1 MYLFDWLTG
10 WGMSMGLVLLL
21 LTLIVKAVV
30 YPFTYKSY
38 VSSAKMRALKP
49 HIDAINAKYPKQ
61 EDAMK
66 KQQEIMMLYS
76 KYGASPMGGC
86 LPMLI
91 QMPIFIAMFNFVPN
105 AIELR
110 QQSFLWASD
119 LSTYDDVISWGT
131 SIWPIGNHLSIFCLL
146 FCAVQIANTYY
157 TSKMQPSM
165 GGSPEQEQQM
175 KVMRWMMYLM
185 PVVFFFIFNDYSSG
199 LNYYYFLS
207 TLISVGIFIY
217 LRYKVNEG
225 DLLKKMETY
234 YEKNKNNP
242 TKRTNFM
249 ANLEAMQKELE
260 RRNEELKKNNK

>member
-1 MYLFDWLTG
+1 
-10 WGMSMGLVLLL
+10 
-21 LTLIVKAVV
+21 
-30 YPFTYKSY
+30 
-38 VSSAKMRALKP
+38 
-49 HIDAINAKYPKQ
+49 
-61 EDAMK
+61 
-66 KQQEIMMLYS
+66 
-76 KYGASPMGGC
+76 
-86 LPMLI
+86 
-91 QMPIFIAMFNFVPN
+91 
-105 AIELR
+105 
-110 QQSFLWASD
+110 
-119 LSTYDDVISWGT
+119 
-131 SIWPIGNHLSIFCLL
+131 
-146 FCAVQIANTYY
+146 
-157 TSKMQPSM
+157 M

-185 PVVFFFIFNDYSSG
+185 PIVFFFIFNDYSSG